1 MEMIGLSYGM
11 PMDLK
16 RPAFTLRQLQYFV
29 AVAEAGSFRVAA
41 ERCFVAQ
48 PSLSA
53 QLAGLEAALGVQLLQ
68 RGGRRAVLTRPGQ
81 DLLHRAR
88 AILVGA
94 EDLRDAAQAFGDPLR
109 GTLRI
114 GVIPTISPYLLPVV
128 APALRAAFPALALRW
143 DEARTPELV
152 AKLAQAE
159 LDAALL
165 ASEADLGDLEQAV
178 IADDRFLLATHPA
191 APLGRGRGPL
201 DPAALRGQPLLLLD
215 DGHCLRDQA
224 LAFCAKSR
232 ARPNELDFRATS
244 LPTLVQMVAS
254 GAGATLLPELA
265 IATETQHADLVLRRF
280 AAPEPKRTLVL
291 AWRRHS
297 PLGPALRQVAA
308 VLADAY
314 PRARRS
320 R

>member
-1 MEMIGLSYGM
+1 
-11 PMDLK
+11 MDLK

-29 AVAEAGSFRVAA
+29 AVAETGSFRVAA

-48 PSLSA
+48 PSLSS
-53 QLAGLEAALGVQLLQ
+53 QLAELEAALGVTLLA
-68 RGGRRAVLTRPGQ
+68 RGPRRATLTRPGQ

-88 AILVGA
+88 ALLVGA
-94 EDLRDAAQAFGDPLR
+94 EDLRDAAAAFADPLS

-128 APALRAAFPALALRW
+128 APALLRAFPELKLRW

-152 AKLAQAE
+152 AKLASAE
-159 LDAALL
+159 IDAALL
-165 ASEADLGDLEQAV
+165 AREAELGELEQAV
-178 IADDRFLLATHPA
+178 IAEDRFLLATHPA
-191 APLGRGRGPL
+191 DPLGRGRGPL
-201 DPAALRGQPLLLLD
+201 APGALRGQPLLLLD

-224 LAFCAKSR
+224 LAFCSRSR
-232 ARPNELDFRATS
+232 AKPNELDFRATS

-265 IATETQHADLVLRRF
+265 VAAETQHADLRLRRF
-280 AAPEPKRTLVL
+280 TAPEPKRTLVL

-297 PLGPALRQVAA
+297 PLGPALRQMAE
-308 VLADAY
+308 VLAGSY
-314 PRARRS
+314 PRPPKAR
-320 R
+320 